1 MKTKFKQK
9 KTKEQ
14 LKHSNEDFLFY
25 NTQQDESE
33 FRDSL
38 MIDAKNNQQSYQ
50 KDQFSLYN
58 QSFN

>member
-1 MKTKFKQK
+1 MKVKQK
-9 KTKEQ
+9 KTKAS
-14 LKHSNEDFLFY
+14 KDHTSEDFLFY

-38 MIDAKNNQQSYQ
+38 MIDAKNNQSSYQ

>member
-1 MKTKFKQK
+1 MKTKAKQK
-9 KTKEQ
+9 KTKD
-14 LKHSNEDFLFY
+14 HTSEDFLFY

-33 FRDSL
+33 FRDNL
-38 MIDAKNNQQSYQ
+38 MIELKNNQNNQSYQ

>member
-1 MKTKFKQK
+1 MKTKVN
-9 KTKEQ
+9 KTKTS
-14 LKHSNEDFLFY
+14 KDHSNEDFLFY

-38 MIDAKNNQQSYQ
+38 MIDAKNNQTFNQ

>member
-1 MKTKFKQK
+1 MNTKAKQK
-9 KTKEQ
+9 KTKD
-14 LKHSNEDFLFY
+14 HTSEDFLFY
-25 NTQQDESE
+25 NTHQDESE

-38 MIDAKNNQQSYQ
+38 MIELKNNQTFDQ

>member
-1 MKTKFKQK
+1 MKTKVI
-9 KTKEQ
+9 KTKVQ
-14 LKHSNEDFLFY
+14 KDHSNEDFLFY

-38 MIDAKNNQQSYQ
+38 MIDAKNNQSFNQ

>member
-1 MKTKFKQK
+1 MKTKVN
-9 KTKEQ
+9 KTKTS
-14 LKHSNEDFLFY
+14 KDHTSEDFLFY

-38 MIDAKNNQQSYQ
+38 MIDAKNNQSFNQ

>member
-1 MKTKFKQK
+1 MKTKVN
-9 KTKEQ
+9 KTKAS
-14 LKHSNEDFLFY
+14 KDHSNEDFLFY

-38 MIDAKNNQQSYQ
+38 MIELKNNQSYQ